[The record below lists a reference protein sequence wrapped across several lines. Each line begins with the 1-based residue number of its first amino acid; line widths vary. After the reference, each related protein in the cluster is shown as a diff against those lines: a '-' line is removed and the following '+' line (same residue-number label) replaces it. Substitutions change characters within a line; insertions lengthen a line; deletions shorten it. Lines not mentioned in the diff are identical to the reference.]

1 MNAEEI
7 VNTFMARI
15 TALDFDGAFEFVADD
30 IEYDN
35 VPISK
40 VQGPEGIRS
49 VFAQLDAMGVDA
61 MEWIIHHQVANETT
75 VMNER
80 TDRFGVGDRWSGVD
94 VAGIFV
100 VADGRITLWRDY
112 FDMNAMTEAITALT
126 AE

>member
-1 MNAEEI
+1 MTNEEI
-7 VNTFMARI
+7 VNTFMTRI
-15 TALDFDGAFEFVADD
+15 TAMDLDGALELVADD

-49 VFAQLDAMGVDA
+49 VFAQLDAMGVNA
-61 MEWIIHHQVANETT
+61 MEWIVHHQVADDTT

-80 TDRFGVGDRWSGVD
+80 TDRFGVGDRWSGVA
-94 VAGIFV
+94 VAGLFV
-100 VADGRITLWRDY
+100 VTDGRITLWRDY
-112 FDMNAMTEAITALT
+112 FDLNAMTAVITELT